1 MYREKSPATKVLIEF
16 DQKLAHGS
24 SVRWSHRNFCVLCV
38 LGVSVFQFFSA
49 EDAEEHEALHST
61 RKSTTFPPKI
71 PL

>member
-24 SVRWSHRNFCVLCV
+24 SVRWSHRNSVCSVSS
-38 LGVSVFQFFSA
+38 VSVFQFFSA

-61 RKSTTFPPKI
+61 RKSTTFPPKT